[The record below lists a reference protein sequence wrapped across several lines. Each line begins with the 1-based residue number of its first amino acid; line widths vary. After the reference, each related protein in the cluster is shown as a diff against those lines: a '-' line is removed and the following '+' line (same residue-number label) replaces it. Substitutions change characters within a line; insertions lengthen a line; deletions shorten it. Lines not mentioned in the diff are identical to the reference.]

1 MGNLNLILFVS
12 FALPLIM
19 SFFVCKGRVRA
30 SVIFL
35 FIGMCVC
42 LFCGELSAVVLNAL
56 PYDRSFFASN
66 IGPFFEELFKAFPIL
81 IYAFMFKPERQKL
94 YECAVMDGIGFAVLE
109 NAFILGGASSTVSLV
124 DAVMRGL
131 GAGIMHG
138 LCTLAVGY
146 GMSFVHTKRKL
157 FRTGTVAMLAVA
169 TIYHATYNTIVS
181 SAHLWLGVLLPV
193 VTLVPVLLLMN
204 QTEKKRKSGK
214 RAKQEKT
221 IHIQEADH
229 EKL

>member
-1 MGNLNLILFVS
+1 M
-12 FALPLIM
+12 
-19 SFFVCKGRVRA
+19 
-30 SVIFL
+30 FL

-56 PYDRSFFASN
+56 PYDQRFFASN
-66 IGPFFEELFKAFPIL
+66 IGPFFEEVFKAFPIL
-81 IYAFMFKPERQKL
+81 VYVFVYKPERRKL

-109 NAFILGGASSTVSLV
+109 NAFILGGSAANVSVV
-124 DAVMRGL
+124 DALMRGL

-169 TIYHATYNTIVS
+169 TVYHATYNTIVQS
-181 SAHLWLGVLLPV
+181 THLWMGVLLPV
-193 VTLVPVLLLMN
+193 VTLVPVLILMDK
-204 QTEKKRKSGK
+204 TEKRRKAGK
-214 RAKQEKT
+214 MK
-221 IHIQEADH
+221 
-229 EKL
+229 

>member
-12 FALPLIM
+12 FALPMIM

-30 SVIFL
+30 AMIFF

-42 LFCGELSAVVLNAL
+42 LFCGELSAVALQAL
-56 PYDRSFFASN
+56 PYDQKFFAAN
-66 IGPFFEELFKAFPIL
+66 IGPFFEEIFKAFPIL
-81 IYAFMFKPERQKL
+81 VYVFVFKPERRNL

-109 NAFILGGASSTVSLV
+109 NAFTLGGSAVSVSVV
-124 DAVMRGL
+124 DALMRGL

-146 GMSFVHTKRKL
+146 GMSFVYTRRKL

-169 TIYHATYNTIVS
+169 TVYHATYNTLVQS
-181 SAHLWLGVLLPV
+181 THLWMGVLLPV
-193 VTLVPVLLLMN
+193 ITLVPVLILMDR
-204 QTEKKRKSGK
+204 TEKNRKM
-214 RAKQEKT
+214 R
-221 IHIQEADH
+221 
-229 EKL
+229 